1 MAANVLELLLKL
13 VLLIGLTITVFG
25 YAYSQLALDI
35 YGGSMLSSGTGKDLQ
50 TWQKTT
56 TLQKKTKPYSYYE
69 FFVNQQFGFFSC
81 ETTIEIFD
89 LTHQNPLPSIFVF
102 LSRYLDRKLV
112 QIYLNAHY

>member
-50 TWQKTT
+50 SWQKKQSLKRETAAIMN
-56 TLQKKTKPYSYYE
+56 SW
-69 FFVNQQFGFFSC
+69 VNQQIFFC
-81 ETTIEIFD
+81 RTPVEISD
-89 LTHQNPLPSIFVF
+89 LAF
-102 LSRYLDRKLV
+102 LSPELMPL
-112 QIYLNAHY
+112 